1 MLQQCAKSGRDTL
14 ELIAFE
20 LTDHNP
26 APVFPAWTLH
36 TLISSLRGAAEL
48 QHRKGLGLQ
57 RKKEFCF
64 KADPLS
70 KRRIFLNPCLTF
82 AKFCSHWGQGLEELD
97 HLRLLL
103 YTSAAA
109 QDRPTNFTHHRWQSC
124 FFLSVC
130 KQLNSSNFSPMQ
142 TERDLESWCSPWD
155 VRSAPK
161 SKKPAMGVLS
171 WVFMVPSGYKLDRD
185 IAAVLSDYKE
195 LGSRIACPEFTDT
208 TTCKKEKKKRKK
220 KQAHQKFT
228 DPEWSIHCSGGAKP
242 WYGPFIVMQGEFWAL
257 PYWEIKSFCVVSKI
271 HSCLSG
277 FVKEQRQWLG
287 GFASLIHAW
296 LTDCTPCSWT
306 SNISLLESLKSLM
319 ICMRR
324 EIGFE
329 ISSKSCFG
337 QSDTKCCT

>member
-1 MLQQCAKSGRDTL
+1 MYALLPKARNQQWECSAGCLWFPLGTNWIEILQLCCLTTKSLDP
-14 ELIAFE
+14 ELPAQNL
-20 LTDHNP
+20 LTP
-26 APVFPAWTLH
+26 
-36 TLISSLRGAAEL
+36 
-48 QHRKGLGLQ
+48 QHVKKKKKK
-57 RKKEFCF
+57 KKE
-64 KADPLS
+64 
-70 KRRIFLNPCLTF
+70 
-82 AKFCSHWGQGLEELD
+82 
-97 HLRLLL
+97 
-103 YTSAAA
+103 
-109 QDRPTNFTHHRWQSC
+109 
-124 FFLSVC
+124 
-130 KQLNSSNFSPMQ
+130 
-142 TERDLESWCSPWD
+142 
-155 VRSAPK
+155 
-161 SKKPAMGVLS
+161 
-171 WVFMVPSGYKLDRD
+171 
-185 IAAVLSDYKE
+185 
-195 LGSRIACPEFTDT
+195 
-208 TTCKKEKKKRKK
+208 RKK